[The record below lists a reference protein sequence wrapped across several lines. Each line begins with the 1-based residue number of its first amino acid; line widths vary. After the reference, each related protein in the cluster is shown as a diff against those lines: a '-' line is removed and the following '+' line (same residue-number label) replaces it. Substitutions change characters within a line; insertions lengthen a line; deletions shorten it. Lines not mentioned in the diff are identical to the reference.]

1 MFPMR
6 NRKLEI
12 WLRGYKTV
20 FMLMKFQLPIEA
32 KMLKKKF
39 FLAFKLADVVFIMLI
54 KVKMPTNYWHFNS
67 MIND

>member
-1 MFPMR
+1 
-6 NRKLEI
+6 
-12 WLRGYKTV
+12 
-20 FMLMKFQLPIEA
+20 MKFQLPIEA
-32 KMLKKKF
+32 KMLKKF